1 MSTSERP
8 GVYTTYEVFT
18 GVSAYG
24 SGGAVGLA
32 AEATETRDGKVVNV
46 TSYAE
51 AASAFGGGNLVKLVQ
66 VLLANGA
73 PAVYAVAVNEG
84 DYETAFETL
93 MKERAVKYMVCDSRS
108 SEVHDKL
115 KTAVLGG
122 EEACKYRIAFVES
135 DQSERAALVG
145 AAEALGCERMVLV
158 SHHDSGGT
166 PGAVAAAVCAVT
178 AAESD
183 PALPLN
189 GAVLQG
195 LGELGDNFSDADI
208 TLLVQGGVTPL
219 ETVAGEVSVI
229 RGVTTRTMSGEVK
242 DATWRELTT
251 VRIVDTLLPQIRDS
265 LRARFSRSKNN
276 VQTRGAIRT
285 QVIIELEEALARE
298 YIDSYGDV
306 SVAAAEDDGSVCTV
320 SFDFAVAHGLNRIEL
335 KARITV

>member
-8 GVYTTYEVFT
+8 GVYTTYEVSS

-32 AEATETRDGKVVNV
+32 AAASENQGGKVVAV
-46 TSYAE
+46 TSFAE
-51 AASAFGGGNLVKLVQ
+51 AASTFGGGNLTELVR

-73 PAVYAVAVNEG
+73 PVIYAVAVDEG
-84 DYETAFETL
+84 DYETAFAAL
-93 MKERAVKYMVCDSRS
+93 MKERAVKYMVCDSQS

-115 KTAVLGG
+115 KAVILGG

-166 PGAVAAAVCAVT
+166 PGAVAAAVCAAA

-183 PALPLN
+183 PALPLG

-195 LGELGDNFSDADI
+195 LGELGDNFSDADL

-229 RGVTTRTMSGEVK
+229 RAVTTRTKNGEIK

-276 VQTRGAIRT
+276 AQTRGAIRT
-285 QVIIELEEALARE
+285 QVVIELEDALSRE

-306 SVAAAEDDGSVCTV
+306 SVAAAGDDGSVCTV
-320 SFDFAVAHGLNRIEL
+320 SFNFAVTHGLNRIEL
-335 KARITV
+335 KASITV

>member
-1 MSTSERP
+1 MSASERP
-8 GVYTTYEVFT
+8 GVYTTYEVSS

-32 AEATETRDGKVVNV
+32 AKASNTQDGKAVAV

-51 AASAFGGGNLVKLVQ
+51 AVAAFGGGNLTELVR

-73 PAVYAVAVNEG
+73 PVIYAAAVDEDG
-84 DYETAFETL
+84 YEAAFAAL
-93 MKERAVKYMVCDSRS
+93 MKERAVKYMVCDSQAAG
-108 SEVHDKL
+108 VHGKL
-115 KTAVLGG
+115 KAAILSG

-135 DQSERAALVG
+135 DLSDRASLVG

-158 SHHDSGGT
+158 SHHDSGT
-166 PGAVAAAVCAVT
+166 PGAVAAAVCAA

-183 PALPLN
+183 PALPLS

-195 LGELGDNFSDADI
+195 LGELGDNFSDADL

-219 ETVAGEVSVI
+219 ESVSGEVSVI
-229 RGVTTRTMSGEVK
+229 RAVTTRTKNGEVK

-276 VQTRGAIRT
+276 AQTRGAIRT
-285 QVIIELEEALARE
+285 QVIIELEDALSRE
-298 YIDSYGDV
+298 YIDSYGGV
-306 SVAAAEDDGSVCTV
+306 SVAAADSDGSVCTV
-320 SFDFAVAHGLNRIEL
+320 SFDFAVTHGLNRIEL
-335 KARITV
+335 KASITV

>member
-8 GVYTTYEVFT
+8 GVYTTYEVSS
-18 GVSAYG
+18 GASAYG

-32 AEATETRDGKVVNV
+32 AGAANTQDGKVVAV

-51 AASAFGGGNLVKLVQ
+51 AVSVFGEGNLTKLVQ

-73 PAVYAVAVNEG
+73 PVIYAAAVSDE
-84 DYETAFETL
+84 DYKTAFDAL
-93 MKERAVKYMVCDSRS
+93 MKERAVKFMVCDSHS
-108 SEVHDKL
+108 SEVHDEL
-115 KTAVLGG
+115 KTAILGG

-135 DQSERAALVG
+135 DASERPALIEAAGKLD
-145 AAEALGCERMVLV
+145 CERMVLV
-158 SHHDSGGT
+158 SHHVSGGT
-166 PGAVAAAVCAVT
+166 PGAVAAAVCAAA

-183 PALPLN
+183 PALPLS

-195 LGELGDNFSDADI
+195 LGELGDNFSDAEL

-219 ETVAGEVSVI
+219 ETVAGEISVI
-229 RGVTTRTMSGEVK
+229 RGVTTRTKSGE
-242 DATWRELTT
+242 DATWRDLTT

-276 VQTRGAIRT
+276 AQTRGAIRT
-285 QVIIELEEALARE
+285 QVVIELEDALSKE

-306 SVAAAEDDGSVCTV
+306 SVAASEGDGSVCTV
-320 SFDFAVAHGLNRIEL
+320 SFDFAVTHGLNRIEL
-335 KARITV
+335 KASITV